1 MKNIIVVKAQDRG
14 GSYFIKNELL
24 PKFQNGR
31 LNFIY
36 DINNEY
42 GQFHNNLNDYFDELP
57 DVEEFMSV
65 VPHDTNSFCNVVFE
79 EATGF
84 FSNSGS
90 GSKKILRHI
99 TRRFHTQNLN
109 IFIFHSLLKIPNYI
123 YDYMD
128 FIVLFKTDDDQAE
141 VHKSF
146 KSYPKII
153 EAFDDV
159 KNKTDNTYFNREK
172 KIYAV
177 DAATP
182 VDAARDCAAA
192 PVCLHALPGDDPTG
206 LPCGDLTNAC
216 GTTLGCN
223 VTNGGATACM
233 GAPPGTACINNV
245 CARCGVPTDACGLAG
260 CCPHGCTY
268 PGVGAPTCLP

>member
-1 MKNIIVVKAQDRG
+1 MLRSAVFFASCGLVAACSSSYTTIYETAGYEGGTAPDAAPPVVDAPSRARADR
-14 GSYFIKNELL
+14 
-24 PKFQNGR
+24 
-31 LNFIY
+31 
-36 DINNEY
+36 
-42 GQFHNNLNDYFDELP
+42 
-57 DVEEFMSV
+57 
-65 VPHDTNSFCNVVFE
+65 VPVADAGADA
-79 EATGF
+79 ATVDAAPPIDAATADAA
-84 FSNSGS
+84 SP
-90 GSKKILRHI
+90 I
-99 TRRFHTQNLN
+99 
-109 IFIFHSLLKIPNYI
+109 
-123 YDYMD
+123 
-128 FIVLFKTDDDQAE
+128 
-141 VHKSF
+141 
-146 KSYPKII
+146 
-153 EAFDDV
+153 
-159 KNKTDNTYFNREK
+159 
-172 KIYAV
+172 